1 MWFSCPVNSKEIAE
15 EQCEKKNRVNL
26 GASPEPAE
34 IGTASPTRVQ
44 WCGEEFVR
52 CQTGLAELSPLVLL
66 VDATEV
72 GNRIRGRI
80 N

>member
-1 MWFSCPVNSKEIAE
+1 MWFSCPVKSKEISE
-15 EQCEKKNRVNL
+15 EQCESKTSGEL
-26 GASPEPAE
+26 GAHPEPAE

-44 WCGEEFVR
+44 WCGEKFVR
-52 CQTGLAELSPLVLL
+52 CKTGLAKFSPLVLL
-66 VDATEV
+66 VDAIEV